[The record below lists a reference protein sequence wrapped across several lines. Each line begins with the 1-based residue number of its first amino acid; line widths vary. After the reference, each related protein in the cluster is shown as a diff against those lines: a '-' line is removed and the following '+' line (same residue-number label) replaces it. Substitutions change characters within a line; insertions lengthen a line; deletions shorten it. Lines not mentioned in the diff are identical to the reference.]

1 MLVHK
6 DEKSPAAVYDLC
18 TGLDLEGLPLGPGQF
33 VGDDPH
39 VVRALPLPF
48 PVDLHS
54 LLAVD
59 NLVVQHPWKLELVA
73 LGRVCVQ
80 DHFAI
85 LQQLAAQGLPLN
97 LPDGA
102 GPGGTLHGDLGLQF
116 AKNQG
121 LGAAA
126 LNDARPLLPH
136 HDAIFGL
143 DQVFE
148 LHILRYPNTISFS
161 FFSTYSCLSLQIFF
175 SMSSMALRLIS
186 RRTWI
191 LLWGTLCN
199 LRRI

>member
-1 MLVHK
+1 MLGEGHYPLLHAGSQ
-6 DEKSPAAVYDLC
+6 DALLEKSPAAVYDLC

-39 VVRALPLPF
+39 VVRVLPLPF

-59 NLVVQHPWKLELVA
+59 NLVAQHPWKLELVA

-102 GPGGTLHGDLGLQF
+102 GFRGH
-116 AKNQG
+116 A
-121 LGAAA
+121 
-126 LNDARPLLPH
+126 
-136 HDAIFGL
+136 
-143 DQVFE
+143 
-148 LHILRYPNTISFS
+148 
-161 FFSTYSCLSLQIFF
+161 
-175 SMSSMALRLIS
+175 S
-186 RRTWI
+186 R
-191 LLWGTLCN
+191 
-199 LRRI
+199 